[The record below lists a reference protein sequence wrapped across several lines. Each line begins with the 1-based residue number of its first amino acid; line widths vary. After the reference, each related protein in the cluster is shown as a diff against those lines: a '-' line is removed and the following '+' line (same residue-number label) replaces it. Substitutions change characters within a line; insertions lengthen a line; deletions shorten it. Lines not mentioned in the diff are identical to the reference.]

1 MRILIVDDHRD
12 YRMWLGHHIAVAR
25 PRALIVGHDPTDG
38 GPLPPDFDLA
48 SWDLLFI
55 DHRFGERDGL
65 DLLRELKARP
75 GCPPVVFLTPQGDQQ
90 AIVCALQAGADD
102 FLPKDEASHEHISR
116 VVREALRRGARRP
129 PAVVPPVPGHRSPPF
144 QLRGHRYLK
153 ELGSGSTASVY
164 LMEEQRHERLVVAKV
179 FRDVPDQVERHAP
192 LQRFLRE
199 YEIISAIRHPNVVRI
214 HNLGI
219 DDEMAFIVMEYFGG
233 GHLGERLAAGMP
245 MREALGYLAQIA
257 AALEAI
263 HTVGVLHRDLK
274 PANIML
280 REDGSLALIDFG
292 VAKLRD
298 SAAELTRVGEVFG
311 TPYYMSPEQGDGA
324 PVDERADLY
333 SLGVVL
339 HELLTG
345 RKPYVAATPM
355 AVIGKHRHAPLPRL
369 PEPFEACQP
378 LLERLMAKAPESRF
392 ESAQE
397 VLEAVAE
404 LVARPADAR
413 ATGGNELH
421 SA

>member
-1 MRILIVDDHRD
+1 MHSSPGSRAPADHGSAEDAFLEYFARRDDGEGVDLEQYCARYPQWAEELRALDRDWRELAVGLGRAAGPTVDSSAVGSEAAAEARARAIVDETLARLKRSADGEVAARYRVVDEIDRGGMGAVLRVFDEDLRRELAMKVIIQSEAGSPLAAPARRLARFLEEARIAGQLDHPGIVPVHE
-12 YRMWLGHHIAVAR
+12 LGVDEQGAAYFTMKLVRGKTLRHAIV
-25 PRALIVGHDPTDG
+25 RAHDPQDA
-38 GPLPPDFDLA
+38 D
-48 SWDLLFI
+48 WN
-55 DHRFGERDGL
+55 
-65 DLLRELKARP
+65 
-75 GCPPVVFLTPQGDQQ
+75 LT
-90 AIVCALQAGADD
+90 
-102 FLPKDEASHEHISR
+102 R
-116 VVREALRRGARRP
+116 VVGVLQKVCEAMAY
-129 PAVVPPVPGHRSPPF
+129 A
-144 QLRGHRYLK
+144 
-153 ELGSGSTASVY
+153 
-164 LMEEQRHERLVVAKV
+164 HER
-179 FRDVPDQVERHAP
+179 
-192 LQRFLRE
+192 
-199 YEIISAIRHPNVVRI
+199 
-214 HNLGI
+214 
-219 DDEMAFIVMEYFGG
+219 
-233 GHLGERLAAGMP
+233 
-245 MREALGYLAQIA
+245 
-257 AALEAI
+257 
-263 HTVGVLHRDLK
+263 GVLHRDLK

-413 ATGGNELH
+413 ATGGDELH